1 MRIIVIGKEG
11 QVARALAERASAHGA
26 KAVLLGRPKLDL
38 ADPSGIED
46 ILLETGGDIIV
57 NAAAYTAVDQA
68 ESEPELAEAINGIGA
83 GAVAGA
89 AAAMNVPV
97 IQISTDYVFDG
108 TAERPYREDDEVRP
122 LGVYGASKLLGE
134 QAVADETDN
143 HVILRT
149 AWVYSPFGK
158 NFVKTMLRLAA
169 DRDEIG
175 VVADQIGSP
184 TSALDIADGIFT
196 ISRNLLEKP
205 QDRSLRGLFHLAGT
219 GHASWAEFA
228 AEIFS
233 LSIRFGGPSARVR
246 PIATAD
252 YPTPAKRPANSQL
265 DCTKL
270 AQAHG
275 VVLPPWRASL
285 EPCVKRLLGEAR
297 IEVART
303 TKP

>member
-1 MRIIVIGKEG
+1 VRIIVIGKEG
-11 QVARALAERASAHGA
+11 QVARSLAERAPNHGA
-26 KAVLLGRPKLDL
+26 KVVLLGRPKLDL

-46 ILLETGGDIIV
+46 ILLETGGDMIV

-68 ESEPELAEAINGIGA
+68 ETEPELAEAINGIGA

-97 IQISTDYVFDG
+97 IQLSTDYVFDG
-108 TAERPYREDDEVRP
+108 TADHPYREDDEVSP
-122 LGVYGASKLLGE
+122 LGAYGVSKLLGE
-134 QAVADETDN
+134 RAVVEETEN

-158 NFVKTMLRLAA
+158 NFVKTMLRLAM

-184 TSALDIADGIFT
+184 TSALDIADGILA
-196 ISRNLLEKP
+196 ISRNLLAQP
-205 QDRSLRGLFHLAGT
+205 DDRSLRGLFHMTGAGFAT
-219 GHASWAEFA
+219 WADFASAVF
-228 AEIFS
+228 EIS
-233 LSIRFGGPSARVR
+233 AGLGGPSARVK

-252 YPTPAKRPANSQL
+252 YPTPAKRPANSRL

-270 AQAHG
+270 VRVHG
-275 VVLPPWRASL
+275 VVLPPWRESL
-285 EPCVKRLLGEAR
+285 EVCLKRLIGEFR
-297 IEVART
+297 KDKVL
-303 TKP
+303 